1 MAKNCLIDISYR
13 NICFMNFLNDSLTSW
28 KEILKSSGNKTLR
41 EQQDEFR
48 VINDFNLIKYQERE
62 NVAKVDSKE
71 NYLLKIETI
80 NNFAKINK
88 FNLSKDISLE
98 EINSLVDKY
107 VYPQIINKLTDLKKE
122 QNKILQLLFPQ
133 LINNLFATFEL
144 FQKIKNLFFSDLKG
158 EMSNYSDLLLKSNE
172 KEEALVKEIN
182 STKTNLKKANTQYDK
197 ERKEYEKKIKLMEEE
212 MKILKEK
219 NSTDKT
225 ITEKEYEELSKKY
238 QDVFNLNNSLL
249 FHNEA
254 YASDIEMLKAENNF
268 LKNKIEKVE
277 NDLNEEKR
285 KKMELIQ
292 KLENDLNNEKKERTE
307 QIKKLE
313 NALQLEKEQR
323 LLLKKELLDDKEQKE
338 KKRNELINFMLNYNN
353 EILKKINDVFDSPEK
368 K

>member
-13 NICFMNFLNDSLTSW
+13 NICFTNFLNDSLTSW
-28 KEILKSSGNKTLR
+28 KEILKNSGNKSLR
-41 EQQDEFR
+41 QQQDEFR

-71 NYLLKIETI
+71 NYLLKIKTI
-80 NNFAKINK
+80 NDFATINK

-182 STKTNLKKANTQYDK
+182 STKTNLKKAKTQYDK
-197 ERKEYEKKIKLMEEE
+197 EIKEYEKKIKLMEEE

-277 NDLNEEKR
+277 NDLN
-285 KKMELIQ
+285 
-292 KLENDLNNEKKERTE
+292 NEKKERTE

-353 EILKKINDVFDSPEK
+353 EILKKINDVFGSPEK

>member
-13 NICFMNFLNDSLTSW
+13 NICFMNFLNDSLKSW
-28 KEILKSSGNKTLR
+28 KEVLKSSGNKTLR

-48 VINDFNLIKYQERE
+48 VINNNGLIKYQERE

-158 EMSNYSDLLLKSNE
+158 EMSNYSELLLKSNE

-182 STKTNLKKANTQYDK
+182 STKTNLKKAKTQYDK
-197 ERKEYEKKIKLMEEE
+197 EIKEYEKKIKLMEEE

-277 NDLNEEKR
+277 NDLN
-285 KKMELIQ
+285 
-292 KLENDLNNEKKERTE
+292 NEKKERTE

-353 EILKKINDVFDSPEK
+353 EILKKINDVFGSPEK

>member
-28 KEILKSSGNKTLR
+28 KEVLKSSGNKTLR

-48 VINDFNLIKYQERE
+48 VINNNELIKYQERE

-182 STKTNLKKANTQYDK
+182 STKTNLKKAKTQYDK
-197 ERKEYEKKIKLMEEE
+197 EIKEYEKKIKLMEEE

-277 NDLNEEKR
+277 NDLN
-285 KKMELIQ
+285 
-292 KLENDLNNEKKERTE
+292 NEKKERTE

-353 EILKKINDVFDSPEK
+353 EILKKINDVFGSPEK